1 MNARDE
7 NDDVFLH
14 VLIRRITSS
23 KLKPK
28 EHKTALDSLWKF
40 LVYCDAD
47 SFDINIVSNHD
58 GNTALHIAL
67 LVSFKCVISL
77 HV

>member
-1 MNARDE
+1 MNAQDD
-7 NDDVFLH
+7 NGDVFLH
-14 VLIRRITSS
+14 VLTRHITSS

-28 EHKTALDSLWKF
+28 ERKATFDCLWKF

-47 SFDINIVSNHD
+47 SFDINIVSNRD

-67 LVSFKCVISL
+67 LVS
-77 HV
+77 